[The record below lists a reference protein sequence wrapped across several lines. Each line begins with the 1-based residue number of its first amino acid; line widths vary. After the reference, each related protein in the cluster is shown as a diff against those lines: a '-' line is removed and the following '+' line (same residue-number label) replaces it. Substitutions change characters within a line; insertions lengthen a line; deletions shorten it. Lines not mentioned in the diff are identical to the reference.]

1 MDKQEAWEE
10 VNDWGTAES
19 ICLLDLQE
27 RMNVAWELWDRLDR
41 RFDALEQRVEDCKDV
56 GQIHLARI
64 NLHKDTLDAMEKRVG
79 ARETHDSTAWRGL
92 NAQVYRLEK
101 RMDRIAGV
109 ADMLPPREEQAPLPS
124 GVVDA
129 INDNFDDLTQA
140 PTCDTC
146 GEYKTD
152 NWGPFCQHTG
162 IPNATHGD
170 CRWTPKAQPEGDV
183 KSTSMLLA
191 EARELLKRC
200 SGELAIYD
208 VLKRDVDLFL
218 EAE

>member
-1 MDKQEAWEE
+1 MDKQEAWDDMEYRAKSGVTE
-10 VNDWGTAES
+10 AVA
-19 ICLLDLQE
+19 ILDL
-27 RMNVAWELWDRLDR
+27 RGRL
-41 RFDALEQRVEDCKDV
+41 DALEKQRVVD
-56 GQIHLARI
+56 GQFVD
-64 NLHKDTLDAMEKRVG
+64 NLKR
-79 ARETHDSTAWRGL
+79 RTERRLTE
-92 NAQVYRLEK
+92 LEK
-101 RMDRIAGV
+101 RMENLDIVHCPECGGV
-109 ADMLPPREEQAPLPS
+109 YSGDVKLPPREEQAPLPS

-208 VLKRDVDLFL
+208 VLKRDVDRFL
-218 EAE
+218 GEDA